1 MKSFKEL
8 VEGIKK
14 WSDVRD
20 RKLKKDASD
29 VLKALDKGQ
38 VLGYSVEHDEFS
50 IFNNAKDFKKA
61 QKDKRMKWIV
71 VESKKAFSAWL
82 ADGKKISFSPHQK
95 LFHMT
100 RTKRNY
106 ILVQQ
111 AAKGSPPSV
120 KLYGSASIHGLLAD
134 HRETPAL
141 AVDDWNHIQRIFLGL
156 RAN

>member
-8 VEGIKK
+8 IEGIKK

-50 IFNNAKDFKKA
+50 IFDDAKDFKKA

-71 VESKKAFSAWL
+71 VERKE
-82 ADGKKISFSPHQK
+82 
-95 LFHMT
+95 
-100 RTKRNY
+100 
-106 ILVQQ
+106 V
-111 AAKGSPPSV
+111 
-120 KLYGSASIHGLLAD
+120 
-134 HRETPAL
+134 
-141 AVDDWNHIQRIFLGL
+141 
-156 RAN
+156 

>member
-8 VEGIKK
+8 IEGIKK

-82 ADGKKISFSPHQK
+82 ADGKQI
-95 LFHMT
+95 
-100 RTKRNY
+100 
-106 ILVQQ
+106 
-111 AAKGSPPSV
+111 
-120 KLYGSASIHGLLAD
+120 
-134 HRETPAL
+134 
-141 AVDDWNHIQRIFLGL
+141 
-156 RAN
+156 

>member
-1 MKSFKEL
+1 MLKKIDGKWAIVSKKSNKPLAYYKGDGKPDEEWVKEQEKRIQYFKNKKESKMKSFKEL
-8 VEGIKK
+8 IEGIKK

-82 ADGKKISFSPHQK
+82 ADGKQI
-95 LFHMT
+95 
-100 RTKRNY
+100 
-106 ILVQQ
+106 
-111 AAKGSPPSV
+111 
-120 KLYGSASIHGLLAD
+120 
-134 HRETPAL
+134 
-141 AVDDWNHIQRIFLGL
+141 
-156 RAN
+156 